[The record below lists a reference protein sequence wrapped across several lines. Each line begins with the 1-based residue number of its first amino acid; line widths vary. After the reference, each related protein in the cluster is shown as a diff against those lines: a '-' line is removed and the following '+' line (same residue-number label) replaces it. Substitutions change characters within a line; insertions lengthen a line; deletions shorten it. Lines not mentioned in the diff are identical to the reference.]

1 MQSFSFRWMKRSPHG
16 LAQSVTSPLHL
27 SSSLLMGKEMRAC
40 FDLSRPCSFVSKFL
54 KFVLCNFEYLYVMPV
69 WGTSLKLQRCFR
81 DSWYKLNHAPT
92 CTAFFF
98 FSFYLVWYENSL
110 CFKICHSPPAVH
122 LCYRSDTCAFH
133 LPAQQIILN
142 TKSMLKKKAIYSF
155 VFGSCQQLS
164 QTHLIV
170 AKTESF
176 VQHIFT
182 FLKLSLLERPFFTW
196 PRFDIWKCNH
206 EVLFS

>member
-1 MQSFSFRWMKRSPHG
+1 MWCQFEEHHWSCRDVLG
-16 LAQSVTSPLHL
+16 ILDTSSTMHQHL
-27 SSSLLMGKEMRAC
+27 LL
-40 FDLSRPCSFVSKFL
+40 S
-54 KFVLCNFEYLYVMPV
+54 
-69 WGTSLKLQRCFR
+69 
-81 DSWYKLNHAPT
+81 
-92 CTAFFF
+92 F

-182 FLKLSLLERPFFTW
+182 FLKLSLLERPFFLPDPGLIFESVIMKYCFPKW
-196 PRFDIWKCNH
+196 PFIH
-206 EVLFS
+206 ERD